1 MLGVKIRDVLKLHN
15 ISQVL
20 EDRTLSG
27 TPQCPSYLI
36 AIKKNALFTT
46 YIPMYSMSLF
56 NTCLLYTSKSLYK
69 NHKVV
74 LDVYSKHMY

>member
-15 ISQVL
+15 ISQAL

-36 AIKKNALFTT
+36 AIKKKCFIYN
-46 YIPMYSMSLF
+46 I
-56 NTCLLYTSKSLYK
+56 YTHVQY
-69 NHKVV
+69 VFI
-74 LDVYSKHMY
+74 